1 MVTVNCEHVLQ
12 GETTLISC
20 VTGISN
26 VNDEDDVFF
35 GADGADDGNWSRT
48 GYRGVD
54 GIELQKHPSLD
65 IHTI

>member
-12 GETTLISC
+12 GETTLI
-20 VTGISN
+20 IS
-26 VNDEDDVFF
+26 VIVDDDDRD
-35 GADGADDGNWSRT
+35 DGDADDGNWSRT

>member
-1 MVTVNCEHVLQ
+1 MVTVNCEHELQ
-12 GETTLISC
+12 GETTLI
-20 VTGISN
+20 IS
-26 VNDEDDVFF
+26 VIVDDDDRDD
-35 GADGADDGNWSRT
+35 GGADDGNWSRT